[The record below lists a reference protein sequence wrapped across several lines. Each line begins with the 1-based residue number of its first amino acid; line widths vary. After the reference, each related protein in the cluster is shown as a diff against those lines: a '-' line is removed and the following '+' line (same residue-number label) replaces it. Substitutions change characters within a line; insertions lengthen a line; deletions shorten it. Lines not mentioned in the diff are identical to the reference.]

1 MGPVEISDRD
11 RPFFLN
17 RRKRDFVIFRSSY
30 GAAVGADAAAAKKIA
45 ESRIGATD
53 VAGVLNMQMTIEAMI
68 ATPRATRNWR

>member
-1 MGPVEISDRD
+1 VILLYFDPATVRRLARMQ
-11 RPFFLN
+11 RPQ
-17 RRKRDFVIFRSSY
+17 
-30 GAAVGADAAAAKKIA
+30 KKIA